1 MPFMPACHSSAHCKH
16 SLQATAQQMI
26 TLPTAAMQVSIC
38 RTLLDIVNGM
48 SYLHGLGLL
57 HA

>member
-1 MPFMPACHSSAHCKH
+1 MPAYHSSAHCKH

-26 TLPTAAMQVSIC
+26 TLPAAAMQVSIC